1 MSVSEKP
8 TLPHPRSLKTGGV
21 VKGRSLSIQFHDIM
35 KLSIRT
41 GGAVACALA
50 ISAYAQTKPA
60 DPAIPHLE
68 KRGLATQLIVDGKPF
83 LVLGAE
89 PPTSG
94 TSNPEYLRYMFEV
107 QAATH
112 QNSSAMAIGWAW
124 IEPEKGKFDFRLVD
138 AMIQDAKKTSQRI
151 VLVWFGSW
159 KNGVSSF
166 APLWVKA
173 DQDRFPR
180 ALVRQG
186 AAAETAENLSTFSE
200 NNWQADGAA
209 FAALMRHIREVDRSH
224 RFILVQV
231 ENEIGIFGDT
241 RDRSPLANQA
251 FAANVPAELMDYLQQ
266 HKAELQPEL
275 LKVWAAAGSK
285 TSGTWEEVFGK
296 GPQGDEIF
304 SAWHYARYVEHVAA
318 AGKNEY
324 PIPMFVNVWGI
335 EGWGKG
341 PAGEAFDH
349 VLDIWK
355 AGAPHVDMSCPDA
368 YMGRQNAATRIVELT
383 KRYTHAGNIFFTV
396 EAEDGE
402 VGAGHVFYAVGQ
414 ERAIGYSGM
423 GTDGLLDW
431 FTRTGI
437 NAPASVTPAGMDSPI
452 RLGGFGGPVPTAPL
466 PPVPPEYAAKALAQA
481 FLTLSQIAPQILE
494 HQTNG
499 TIAGVVL
506 DRQKP
511 NEKVKLGN
519 YILNVELP
527 HGRGSTNAS
536 PNLIGYGVF
545 MPLSPDVYLLA
556 GNNLFVTFTPDSP
569 GPAIAGLGEQ
579 AAGRYDKNG
588 KWVTT
593 HFLGG
598 DDSVFSSA
606 PTPGQSGSVVRLQF
620 GEHAI
625 QRVTL
630 YRYR

>member
-1 MSVSEKP
+1 
-8 TLPHPRSLKTGGV
+8 V
-21 VKGRSLSIQFHDIM
+21 V
-35 KLSIRT
+35 
-41 GGAVACALA
+41 CALA
-50 ISAYAQTKPA
+50 ISTAYAQTKPA

-94 TSNPEYLRYMFEV
+94 PSNPEYLRYMFEV

-112 QNSSAMAIGWAW
+112 QNSSAIAMGWAW
-124 IEPEKGKFDFRLVD
+124 IEPEQGKFDFRLVD
-138 AMIQDAKKTSQRI
+138 AMIQDARKTSQRI

-166 APLWVKA
+166 APIWVKA

-180 ALVRQG
+180 AQVKNGL
-186 AAAETAENLSTFSE
+186 TAENLSTFSA
-200 NNWQADGAA
+200 NNWEADARA
-209 FAALMRHIREVDRSH
+209 FGALMRHIREVDKSH
-224 RFILVQV
+224 RVILAQV
-231 ENEIGIFGDT
+231 ENEIGIFGDS

-251 FAANVPAELMDYLQQ
+251 FAAPVPAALMDYLQK
-266 HKAELQPEL
+266 HKGELHPDL
-275 LKVWAAAGSK
+275 LNVWQTAGSK

-296 GPQGDEIF
+296 GPQGDEVF
-304 SAWHYARYVEHVAA
+304 SAWHYARYVEHVAE
-318 AGKNEY
+318 AGKKEY

-335 EGWGKG
+335 QGWGKG
-341 PAGEAFDH
+341 PSGEAFDH
-349 VLDIWK
+349 VLDVWK
-355 AGAPHVDMSCPDA
+355 AGAPQVDMSCPDA
-368 YMGRQNAATRIVELT
+368 YMGRQNAANRIVELT
-383 KRYTHAGNIFFTV
+383 KRYTRAGNIFFTV

-414 ERAIGYSGM
+414 QRAIGYSGM
-423 GTDGLLDW
+423 GTDGLLEW

-437 NAPASVTPAGMDSPI
+437 NLPASVTPAGMDAPT
-452 RLGGFGGPVPTAPL
+452 RLIGFGGPAAPAPL
-466 PPVPPEYAAKALAQA
+466 PPVPPEYEAKALSQA

-506 DRQKP
+506 DRQRP

-527 HGRGSTNAS
+527 HGRGSTNV
-536 PNLIGYGVF
+536 PNLIGYGLF
-545 MPLSPDVYLLA
+545 MPLGPDEYLLA
-556 GNNLFVTFTPDSP
+556 GNNLFLTFTPDSP
-569 GPAIAGLGEQ
+569 GPPIAGLAEQ

-606 PTPGQSGSVVRLQF
+606 PTEGQSGSVVRIMF

-625 QRVTL
+625 QRVKL